1 MRLFKLGVIFAIW
14 GFIIFTGTSAF
25 AVFVVTPMEFHLS
38 TSAGEATTGF
48 FVVKNRG
55 SETIALKV
63 YMGDFWIHPDG
74 KESFLEPGKVE
85 RSCGK
90 WIELA
95 PEEFELMAN
104 ETKTVRFNLTIPSG
118 KTGTFWAMIFIE
130 QTNKPTIKTAQK
142 GQQQFNIISFQRV
155 GVRIFEDT
163 PDSVKG
169 EGRITQVSVEKAQ
182 KEEFL
187 KVGLR
192 FENKGDMLLKCK
204 GSVDI
209 KNQKGETVDKTNVDE
224 FNCYP
229 KAERVVTAF
238 FKKELLTGQYTALA
252 VIDYGAEYLVA
263 GEALFKVNPVTS
275 AIEMVTGHVKQAG
288 SSSKEAAVSGQLIQ
302 PGSGRPAKE
311 KIGIHEAGQGI
322 IKIKNQQIPKNNFMQ
337 LVRSVFD
344 RVNQAFRNLFR
355 K

>member
-1 MRLFKLGVIFAIW
+1 MRLFKISVIFAIW
-14 GFIIFTGTSAF
+14 GFVIFAGTNAF
-25 AVFVVTPMEFHLS
+25 AVFVVTPMEFHLD
-38 TSAGEATTGF
+38 TPVGETTTGF

-55 SETIALKV
+55 SETIALKI
-63 YMGDFWIHPDG
+63 YTGDFWIHPDG

-85 RSCGK
+85 RSCSK
-90 WIELA
+90 WIQLA
-95 PEEFELMAN
+95 PEEFELIAN
-104 ETKTVRFNLTIPSG
+104 ETKTVRFNLTIPPG
-118 KTGTFWAMIFIE
+118 KKGTFWAMVFIE

-142 GQQQFNIISFQRV
+142 GQQQFNIVSFQRV

-169 EGRITQVSVEKAQ
+169 EGRITQVNVERAQ

-192 FENKGDMLLKCK
+192 FENKGDALLKCK

-229 KAERVVTAF
+229 KAERAVTAS
-238 FKKELLTGQYTALA
+238 FKKELPVGQYTALA

-263 GEALFKVNPVTS
+263 GEALFKVNPITS
-275 AIEMVTGHVKQAG
+275 SIEMTTGHAKQAG
-288 SSSKEAAVSGQLIQ
+288 AASGQIIQ
-302 PGSGRPAKE
+302 SSFGKPAK
-311 KIGIHEAGQGI
+311 KDLGRIGIVKE
-322 IKIKNQQIPKNNFMQ
+322 QQIPKNSFMQ
-337 LVRSVFD
+337 LVRDLFD
-344 RVNQAFRNLFR
+344 RMNQAFRNLFR